1 MTTVIARASE
11 SQHWYTQEGKPQYT
25 VTAKNGTQRNTTL
38 RDARTMNLVP
48 SVTTIL
54 NVASKPGLEAW
65 KLNQMMLACMTLPRA
80 SDESEESYIERVK
93 HDSKEQGKK
102 ASERGTTIHGALES
116 FYEGIMLADFL
127 DYQTGVSNAV
137 DAHFGAKNW
146 LTERSFAKNGFGG
159 KCDLYT
165 QDGDGIVIDFKT
177 KEFRDGDKV
186 EGYDEHLMQLSAYR
200 MGLDVPLARCANVFV
215 SVTDPG
221 LVKIVEWSQE
231 DLERGWEMFDSLK
244 NFWQLKHNHKVN

>member
-54 NVASKPGLEAW
+54 NVAAKPGLEAW

-93 HDSKEQGKK
+93 HDSKEQVKK

>member
-54 NVASKPGLEAW
+54 NVAAKPGLEAW

-80 SDESEESYIERVK
+80 SDESEESYIERIK
-93 HDSKEQGKK
+93 RDSKEHAKQ
-102 ASERGTTIHGALES
+102 AAERGTTIHGALES

-127 DYQTGVSNAV
+127 DYQVGVSNAI
-137 DAHFGAKNW
+137 DALFGAKNW
-146 LTERSFAKNGFGG
+146 LTERSFATMGFGG

-177 KEFRDGDKV
+177 KEFTEEDKV
-186 EGYDEHLMQLSAYR
+186 EGYDEHCMQLSAYR
-200 MGLDVPLARCANVFV
+200 MGLDVPNARCANVFV
-215 SVTDPG
+215 SVTKPG
-221 LVKIVEWSQE
+221 LVKIVEWTKE
-231 DLERGWEMFDSLK
+231 DLDRAWGMFAHLKSYWELK
-244 NFWQLKHNHKVN
+244 NNYKVI

>member
-54 NVASKPGLEAW
+54 NVAAKPGLEAW